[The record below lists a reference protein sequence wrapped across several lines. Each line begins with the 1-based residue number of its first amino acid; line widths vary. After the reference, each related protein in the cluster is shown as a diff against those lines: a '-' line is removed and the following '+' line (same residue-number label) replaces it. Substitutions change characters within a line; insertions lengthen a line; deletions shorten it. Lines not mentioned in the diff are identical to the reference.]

1 MLLMYNEDMKVGG
14 MIIGG
19 VCAILV
25 SFISVHLFLDPAP
38 EMRVVESSDGVI
50 RIDGR
55 VYRDADFF
63 LEEAEDVARFPLNA
77 SRYTLLPEDAVFIPP
92 FLQLSFFKESAYPA
106 LYFWNKSGAYWIPVP
121 RFTHED
127 ERVYFPVAHGG
138 VYALGEHFA
147 VEAPTFIDVLS
158 ELRTKLPADAVS
170 YDVSLIASVKDGVP
184 VLVQSGLERGGC
196 GGVPVA
202 YEESVVAEDQRTVQV
217 LVNDVLTETH
227 FTFLMQIGTT
237 SEGCPEDM
245 PMQVIF

>member
-1 MLLMYNEDMKVGG
+1 MKVGG

-19 VCAILV
+19 ACAILA
-25 SFISVHLFLDPAP
+25 SFINVHLFLDPAP

-63 LEEAEDVARFPLNA
+63 LEEAEDVARFPLHA
-77 SRYTLLPEDAVFIPP
+77 SRYTLLPEDGIFAPP
-92 FLQLSFFKESAYPA
+92 FLQLSFSKDSAYPA
-106 LYFWNKSGAYWIPVP
+106 LYSWNRSGAYWIPVP
-121 RFTHED
+121 RLTHED

-158 ELRTKLPADAVS
+158 ELRTKLPANAVS

-184 VLVQSGLERGGC
+184 VLVRSGLERGGC
-196 GGVPVA
+196 GGVPFA

-227 FTFLMQIGTT
+227 FTFLMQIGIT
-237 SEGCPEDM
+237 SKGCPEDM